1 VPKIEKE
8 KKMHKQQS
16 VRPIFIRTSQLKEIT
31 GLSPTTVWRREKE
44 GIWPK
49 RRRLEG
55 CSGWLY
61 SEIEEFLKNCEQV
74 A

>member
-1 VPKIEKE
+1 MEQKVI
-8 KKMHKQQS
+8 
-16 VRPIFIRTSQLKEIT
+16 RPIFIRSSQLKEIT
-31 GLSPTTVWRREKE
+31 GLSPSTVWRREKE
-44 GIWPK
+44 GKWPK

-61 SEIEEFLKNCEQV
+61 SEILEHLNNCAQV